1 MGQLEKLLD
10 GTQGA
15 SLDKGGNFKGATPA
29 NRPGASA
36 VNDIRYNLEKG
47 TEINNSPLNVK
58 SDNLQGSKYNQA
70 KPYTNPEG

>member
-1 MGQLEKLLD
+1 MGIKSNQLSSALGL
-10 GTQGA
+10 
-15 SLDKGGNFKGATPA
+15 KGETPA

-36 VNDIRYNLEKG
+36 ANDIRYNLEKG
-47 TEINNSPLNVK
+47 TEINNSPLNVE